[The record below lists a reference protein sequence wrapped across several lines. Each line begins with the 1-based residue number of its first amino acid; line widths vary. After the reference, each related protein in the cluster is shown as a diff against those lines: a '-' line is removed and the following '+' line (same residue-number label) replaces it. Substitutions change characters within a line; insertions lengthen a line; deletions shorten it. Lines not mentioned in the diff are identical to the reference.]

1 MGGENEVGRVKASLR
16 EIRLR
21 VAACIALICLSVDD
35 LNPVKV
41 VCSILQLDTNWV
53 ALVTL
58 GWVLTLIY
66 ANANDLIYFSVK
78 IFLQSIG
85 SIFFSSIEVVGRQ
98 NIPEHGPIIFSGN
111 HMNQFVDGMNLLCT
125 SPHQVG
131 FLVASHS
138 FKKPVIGHM
147 ARATR
152 CFPVTRPQDFAK
164 KGTGKIKVIGMK
176 VLGEGT
182 SFTKLENGDKVRIGA
197 AKEAYKLRDIVS
209 DTEAS
214 MWNDEKQ
221 SCDITQDTWLTYDVF
236 QFVDQSKMF
245 EKVNDALAK
254 GNNLGIFPEGG
265 SHDRTDLL
273 PLKVG
278 VSVIAFGTLERHD
291 INVPIVPVGLNYF
304 RGHRFRGRVVIEYGE
319 PIRIDKELFAEYK
332 KDKRKAYNTLLAR
345 VEEGM
350 RGVIV
355 TAPDYDTLKLVHTA
369 RRLYSRHPSNST
381 STKIKQDL
389 ARRFSIGY
397 RMISEKFGEQEDLRK
412 LEASMEKYQDTL
424 DAWALK
430 DYQVNH
436 LEVPYSKT
444 LYTFLHGCGVLA
456 IASVP
461 SIILNAPVGIVA
473 SWWARTE
480 AKKDLAKSRVKIEA
494 RDVLLSKKIVFS
506 IMAVPTLWITYAVLL
521 YIFSGWET
529 RTILVMLLSCPLF
542 SYLGVMSVQAGM
554 VDVKDLR
561 PVFLRLLPQFR
572 EIVHKL
578 PTQRAELQAEL
589 RAIVKKYGPELG
601 PLYYDDEVDW
611 NMYVRKKEDVLLEGN
626 EYDVNG
632 EKEDKDKDQ

>member
-1 MGGENEVGRVKASLR
+1 MGSENEVGRVKGSLR

-21 VAACIALICLSVDD
+21 VAACLALICLSVDD
-35 LNPVKV
+35 LNPVKN
-41 VCSILQLDTNWV
+41 VCSILEINTSWV
-53 ALVTL
+53 ALITL

-66 ANANDLIYFSVK
+66 ANLNDLIYFTVK
-78 IFLQSIG
+78 VFLQSIG
-85 SIFFSSIEVVGRQ
+85 SIFFSSVEVVGRQ

-164 KGTGKIKVIGMK
+164 KGVGLVKINGKKVIGD
-176 VLGEGT
+176 GT
-182 SFTKLENGDKVRIGA
+182 AFTKLDKGDKIRVGK

-214 MWNDEKQ
+214 MWNDEKEA
-221 SCDITQDTWLTYDVF
+221 CDIPQDTWLPYDVF
-236 QFVDQSKMF
+236 EFVDQSKMF
-245 EKVNDALAK
+245 DSVNDALAK

-278 VSVIAFGTLERHD
+278 VSVIAFNTLEKHD
-291 INVPIVPVGLNYF
+291 VNVPIVPVGLSYF

-319 PIRIDKELFAEYK
+319 PIRIDKKLFAEYK
-332 KDKRKAYNTLLAR
+332 QDKRKAYQTLLTR

-350 RGVIV
+350 RSVII

-381 STKIKQDL
+381 SAKRKQDL

-397 RMISEKFGEQEDLRK
+397 RIISEKFGEKADLKR
-412 LEASMEKYQDTL
+412 LEQNMQKYQETL
-424 DAWALK
+424 DHWALK
-430 DYQVNH
+430 DYQVNN
-436 LEVPYSKT
+436 LDVPYSKT

-461 SIILNAPVGIVA
+461 SIILNAPVGILA

-480 AKKDLAKSRVKIEA
+480 AKKDLAKSRVKIFA
-494 RDVLLSKKIVFS
+494 KDVLLSKKIVFS
-506 IMAVPTLWITYAVLL
+506 IMAVPALWITYAVLL
-521 YIFSGWET
+521 YIFSGWES
-529 RTILVMLLSCPLF
+529 RTIIVLLLTCPLF

-572 EIVHKL
+572 EIVHTL
-578 PTQRAELQAEL
+578 PKQRAELQAEL
-589 RAIVKKYGPELG
+589 RAVVKKYGPELG
-601 PLYYDDEVDW
+601 PLYYDEDVDW
-611 NMYVRKKEDVLLEGN
+611 NLYVRKKEEMDLN
-626 EYDVNG
+626 DAPDRN
-632 EKEDKDKDQ
+632 EDKNKDI